1 MKWLQAKTIK
11 ELQAYGSFKDVRQRI
26 QNSLGQRFS
35 LKVRSWQEL
44 LEAVQRLQSLVS
56 DSSIQLTQEIQAAV
70 VSDEYS
76 LYFNSEEARFIYALV
91 ELDGEQRLKELG
103 VNKSY
108 YRDFN
113 KAKKWRNEVAKI
125 IHPDVC
131 KHPKATLAINKL
143 TELFENMV
151 GQ

>member
-1 MKWLQAKTIK
+1 MKWLQAKTIE
-11 ELQAYGSFKDVRQRI
+11 ELQSYGSFKDVRQRI
-26 QNSLGQRFS
+26 QDSLGKRFS
-35 LKVRSWQEL
+35 LKARSWQEL
-44 LEAVQRLQSLVS
+44 LEAMQRLQSLVN
-56 DSSIQLTQEIQAAV
+56 DSSIQLTQENQAAV
-70 VSDEYS
+70 RSDEYS
-76 LYFNSEEARFIYALV
+76 LYFNSEESRLIYALI

-108 YRDFN
+108 YRDVN
-113 KAKKWRNEVAKI
+113 KAKKWRNELAKI

-131 KHPKATLAINKL
+131 KHPKAALAINKL